1 MSAGLHLPGPAGGC
15 WTVMSSL
22 TKLVIFGLSQA
33 TGVQDVLG
41 LLGGCCGQSRHAFDN
56 VQVDLLAMPGRSG
69 EACAIVHLMTNRV
82 RANQLADHINA
93 RKGQAGSLW
102 SWVPVMAWA

>member
-1 MSAGLHLPGPAGGC
+1 LSACLHLPGRTGGC
-15 WTVMSSL
+15 RIEMNSL

-33 TGVQDVLG
+33 TGVQDVLR
-41 LLGGCCGQSRHAFDN
+41 LLGSCGGQSRHGFDN
-56 VQVDLLAMPGRSG
+56 VQVDLLAMPGKG
-69 EACAIVHLMTNRV
+69 DEACAIVHLMTNRV

-93 RKGQAGSLW
+93 RQGDAGGLW